1 MALTINDL
9 QRLVGSLP
17 EFVEANK
24 NQIQIEVCNRI
35 LGELLGRIFNDGKAA
50 SGEQIGN
57 YSAKYK
63 KFREELGRQTEYVDL
78 QLTDE
83 LFRNV
88 QIGTSKGDTVIGI
101 VGEDN
106 TFKAADNE
114 RRFKKD
120 IFKVGDSEIDSANEA
135 FVLSLQ
141 AIIKKLF
148 EDGN

>member
-1 MALTINDL
+1 MALTIDDL
-9 QRLVGSLP
+9 RRLVGSLP

-24 NQIQIEVCNRI
+24 SQIQIEVCNRI
-35 LGELLGRIFNDGKAA
+35 LGELLGRIFVDGKAA

-63 KFREELGRQTEYVDL
+63 KFREELGSQTGYVDL
-78 QLTDE
+78 VLTEE
-83 LFRNV
+83 LFKKV
-88 QIGTSKGDTVIGI
+88 DIGTFQGDTVIGI
-101 VGEDN
+101 IGQEN
-106 TFKAADNE
+106 TFKAAYNE
-114 RRFKKD
+114 RRFRKD